1 MAVIGEA
8 FACPLKDGHVPE
20 TFGEPVD
27 AAMLVG
33 STWRTAGAM
42 DGDRMTVC
50 DPYDG
55 APIAH
60 VPRATESDVEDAL
73 STACKGRILSR
84 ALPRHRRM
92 VILASVAAR
101 IEADR
106 EAFALLIAREGV
118 KTIREARLEVQRCAE
133 TIRLAAEEARRLTG
147 ETIGFDQRPGSEE
160 RFGYVEREPIGIV
173 LAITPFNDP
182 LNLVAHKIAPAIAA
196 GNAVILKPHEQTPLC
211 ALKLARTFIEAGLPP
226 GILQVITGEGRQIG
240 DQLVTDSRV
249 TMVSFTGGESVGKH
263 IQRLAGVKKIALEL
277 GGNCPTIVMADADID
292 RAARRCV
299 SGAFWAAGQNCLHV
313 QRVLVHA
320 SVADELTTRMRDLT
334 SRYQLGSKIDE
345 ATDMGCLVDASAG
358 VRIAQSVNS
367 ALQAGARCLI
377 GGGGAGTRY
386 DPTLLMYVP
395 DRHPLMV
402 DEVFGPVSSISTFE
416 TVEEAVRAANATRF
430 GLQAAIFTQDL
441 NLARSM
447 TRALDVGAVIINDS
461 TDYRIDAMPFGGTKA
476 SGLGREG
483 VLSAMLEMSE
493 PKVVCF
499 DHGPA

>member
-1 MAVIGEA
+1 MAVVSTGASSPQPDE
-8 FACPLKDGHVPE
+8 PLPLAKGD
-20 TFGEPVD
+20 PVD
-27 AAMLVG
+27 VPMLVG
-33 STWRTAGAM
+33 PSWRIAGPRAS
-42 DGDRMTVC
+42 DRMAVH
-50 DPYDG
+50 DPYDDSL
-55 APIAH
+55 IAV
-60 VPRATESDVEDAL
+60 VPRANDNDVEDAL
-73 STACKGRILSR
+73 AFACEGRILAR

-92 VILASVAAR
+92 AILASVAAR

-147 ETIGFDQRPGSEE
+147 ETIGFDQRPGSDE

-345 ATDMGCLVDASAG
+345 ATDMGCLVDAAAG
-358 VRIAQSVNS
+358 DRIVKSVGS
-367 ALQAGARCLI
+367 ALQAGARCVI
-377 GGGGAGTRY
+377 GGTGAGTRY
-386 DPTLLMYVP
+386 EPTLLMDVP
-395 DRHPLMV
+395 DLHPLMV
-402 DEVFGPVSSISTFE
+402 DEVFGPVTSISPFE
-416 TVEEAVRAANATRF
+416 TVEEAIHAANATRF
-430 GLQAAIFTQDL
+430 GLQAAVFTRDL
-441 NLARSM
+441 NLAKSM